1 MKLAIPIWEDK
12 ISPVFDTALRLLV
25 VEVKDKR
32 EVSRFIYYIGDEDLT
47 RRCQHIRT
55 LNVDILICG
64 AVSYPFLQMLQSYG
78 LEVIQQIS
86 GHVEEVLEAFLK
98 GNIYNTKFLMPGCKR
113 YRSRHG
119 RDIYGSY
126 TARESE

>member
-1 MKLAIPIWEDK
+1 MKIAIPIWGDK
-12 ISPVFDTALRLLV
+12 VSPVFDTALRLLV
-25 VEVKDKR
+25 VEVKDRK
-32 EVSRFIYYIGDEDLT
+32 EISRFVYYIGDEDLM

-64 AVSYPFLQMLQSYG
+64 AVSYTFLQMLQSLG

-86 GHVEEVLEAFLK
+86 GQVEEVLKAYLK
-98 GNIYNTKFLMPGCKR
+98 GNIYNTKYLMPGCKR

-119 RDIYGSY
+119 KRINRSY
-126 TARESE
+126 SARESQ

>member
-1 MKLAIPIWEDK
+1 MKIAIPIWEDK
-12 ISPVFDTALRLLV
+12 VSPVFDTALRLLV
-25 VEVKDKR
+25 VEVKGKK
-32 EVSRFIYYIGDEDLT
+32 EASRFIYYIGDEDLT

-64 AVSYPFLQMLQSYG
+64 AISYIFLKMLQSSG

-86 GHVEEVLEAFLK
+86 GQVEEVLKAYLK
-98 GNIYNTKFLMPGCKR
+98 GNIYNTRFLMPGCKR

-119 RDIYGSY
+119 KEIDGLYP
-126 TARESE
+126 ARESK